1 MNPPKCDDL
10 DYIHF
15 LIAAQKVFTCT
26 EAARCQP
33 EREDAPAHDAFT
45 RLLQRE
51 PLDTKAL
58 WQEAKAFV
66 DRERGLLVLDDTT
79 LDKPY
84 ANRMELVTY
93 HWSGKHQKVVKGI
106 ALLTMLW
113 TDGKALIPCDFR
125 VYDKPEGGQTKNEHF
140 RAMLETAKGRGFEPD
155 YVLMDSWYS
164 GLENLKLIAR
174 FGWLFLTR
182 LKSNRLVNPD
192 GKGNVPISEVD
203 IPTEG
208 RVVHLKGF
216 GFVRVFRMVSKD
228 GGAEYWATN
237 DLETT
242 EEKRKELERQGWGI
256 EVSHRG
262 LKQCCGAEKAQVRKA
277 VAIVKHLSL
286 SLRALLRLEVHR
298 LRTGVSWYE
307 VKSSILREAIRAY
320 LAHPSYVLTPTA

>member
-45 RLLQRE
+45 RLLSRE
-51 PLDTKAL
+51 PPDTEAL
-58 WQEAKAFV
+58 WQEAKTFV
-66 DRERGLLVLDDTT
+66 NKRRGLLVLDDTT

-84 ANRMELVTY
+84 ARKMELVTY

-125 VYDKPEGGQTKNEHF
+125 VYDKPMGGETKNEHF
-140 RAMLETAKGRGFEPD
+140 QAMLLKAKERGFEPE

-164 GLENLKLIAR
+164 GLENLKLIAS
-174 FGWLFLTR
+174 FGWFFLTR

-192 GKGNVPISEVD
+192 GKGNVPICEVE
-203 IPTEG
+203 IPGEG
-208 RVVHLKGF
+208 RVVHLRGF
-216 GFVRVFRMVSKD
+216 GFVKVFRTVSQD
-228 GGAEYWATN
+228 GDAGYWATN
-237 DLETT
+237 ELGMT
-242 EEKRKELERQGWGI
+242 EEKRAELERQGWGI
-256 EVSHRG
+256 EVYHRG
-262 LKQCCGAEKAQVRKA
+262 LKQCCGVEKAQIRKA
-277 VAIVKHLSL
+277 VAIVKHLL
-286 SLRALLRLEVHR
+286 LALRAFLRLEVYR
-298 LRTGVSWYE
+298 LKSGLSWYE
-307 VKSSILREAIRAY
+307 AKMAIIRDAIRTY
-320 LAHPSYVLTPTA
+320 LAHPIYEFVPTA